1 MPHRRRC
8 RPELPFRRA
17 GAHAGLPSA
26 ADAGTS
32 RIAPPGSALRPT
44 ELAGVPVETPLLGTE
59 VGEGGPRRRVL
70 VALNPHSGM
79 GAAEHLAEARRR
91 ILERRSM
98 QVEAIVPEAATPA
111 ELAAACRAI
120 ARSERLDAVIV
131 RGGDGM
137 VQLGVSLV
145 AGTEVPLGIV
155 PAGSGN
161 DFARAMGIPRRNPA
175 DAIEAILSGLEHPDA
190 SIRAIDAIRV
200 TVDGR
205 RGWAAN
211 SVNMGFD
218 AEVNR
223 RANELTRL
231 RGTTRYVVALAQ
243 SLRRLRAIPFRIG
256 IDGAEPAISSHVLVA
271 AMNGTSVGGGIRIT
285 PDADLADGL
294 LDLAMVRPVA
304 RKTLASFF
312 PLAFAGMHRSLPF
325 FEERRARRLVVEV
338 PAGVPIYADGEPL
351 AVGGRVEL
359 EVVPAAWRLLR
370 GTARG

>member
-8 RPELPFRRA
+8 RPELPFRRGGA
-17 GAHAGLPSA
+17 GAP
-26 ADAGTS
+26 ADAAAS
-32 RIAPPGSALRPT
+32 QIAPPGSTLRPT

-59 VGEGGPRRRVL
+59 VGEGGARRRVL
-70 VALNPHSGM
+70 VAINPHSGM
-79 GAAEHLAEARRR
+79 GAAEHLAEAKRR
-91 ILERRSM
+91 ILARRSM

-131 RGGDGM
+131 QGGDGM

-145 AGTEVPLGIV
+145 AGTDVPLGIV

-231 RGTTRYVVALAQ
+231 RGTSRYLVALAQ

-312 PLAFAGMHRSLPF
+312 PLALAGMHRNLPF

-359 EVVPAAWRLLR
+359 EVAPAAWRLLR
-370 GTARG
+370 GAARG